1 MDGRSRAAVVDCL
14 QYCNYSEEIFRDL
27 RAGGVD
33 AIHTTISYHEDFRET
48 VDNIG
53 RWNQWFETYP
63 DLIFPGRAAEDVRR
77 AQAEGRTAV
86 FFGLQN
92 CSPIEDDIGL
102 VEVLHALGVR
112 FMQLSYNNQS
122 LLATGCYEA
131 NDPGITRMGR
141 EVIAEM
147 NRVGMVVDMSHS
159 ATRSTLEAVE
169 LSQRPIAVTHANP
182 YDWHAVPR
190 NKPVEVLKAL
200 AETGGM
206 LGFSLYPHHLRDGSA
221 CKLEAFCA
229 MVAHTAEIMGTDNI
243 GIGSDLC
250 QNQPDE
256 VVQWMRRGKWSK
268 EPQAERA
275 VFPPQPEWFGS
286 NRDFGRIAAGLAKA
300 GFSQTDVDA
309 IMGENWVRF
318 FSRAFTTRD
327 DAGTDIA
334 TNVARVAQGRG

>member
-1 MDGRSRAAVVDCL
+1 MVGKSRAAIIDCL

-48 VDNIG
+48 VANIG
-53 RWNQWFETYP
+53 RWNQWFEAHP
-63 DLIFPGRAAEDVRR
+63 DLIFTGRTAADVRR

-141 EVIAEM
+141 EVITEM
-147 NRVGMVVDMSHS
+147 NRVGMVIDMSHS
-159 ATRSTLEAVE
+159 ATRSTLEAIE
-169 LSQRPIAVTHANP
+169 LSRRPIAVTHANP
-182 YDWHAVPR
+182 HDWHPVPR
-190 NKPVEVLKAL
+190 NKPVEVLRAL
-200 AETGGM
+200 AETDGM
-206 LGFSLYPHHLRDGSA
+206 LGFSLYPHHLKDGSA
-221 CKLEAFCA
+221 CELDAFCA
-229 MVAHTAEIMGTDNI
+229 MIARTAEIMGTGNI

-256 VVQWMRRGKWSK
+256 VVQWMRRGKWTK
-268 EPQAERA
+268 EPQAERV
-275 VFPPQPEWFGS
+275 VFPRQPQWFRS
-286 NRDFGRIAAGLAKA
+286 NRDFVNIAAGLAA
-300 GFSQTDVDA
+300 VGFSQADIDA
-309 IMGENWVRF
+309 IMGENWLRF
-318 FSRAFTTRD
+318 FERSFTPRD
-327 DAGTDIA
+327 EAGA
-334 TNVARVAQGRG
+334 PAQMPLAAQGRG